1 LSFGPFF
8 PKKILGK
15 FCRQLFSLS
24 PSGKS
29 SPQKIILI
37 QINLLRER
45 EREREREIHGWSFN
59 QFYITCVSLTQ
70 VFVKGINHWKLLKS
84 LQCPDN
90 NHCWIHSSYEVSLKS
105 GIWDEGQ
112 IRILPWLQITTGHI
126 NMLQSV
132 CHKEQRLTKSYIIGE
147 NKKHTHTHFLAQL
160 ISPQ

>member
-1 LSFGPFF
+1 MPSSTFASPSNENLSFGPFF

-45 EREREREIHGWSFN
+45 EREREIHGWSFN
-59 QFYITCVSLTQ
+59 QFYITWVSLTQ

-126 NMLQSV
+126 QYASKCLSQG
-132 CHKEQRLTKSYIIGE
+132 TKIDKVIH
-147 NKKHTHTHFLAQL
+147 NRRK
-160 ISPQ
+160 